1 MQWKKKDSTM
11 ETEKIKVP
19 VEQALPM
26 IAEMVKLKYVT
37 DSLGKSSGWIYHKLN
52 HEKTTTTSKGFN
64 QYDVNILN
72 SIFQEI
78 GERLIKTRI
87 TIPFES
93 GKDALQVR
101 QELILQIQSV
111 SEIVSMP
118 YIYTDKMGKNRTW
131 FMNRMRRNSTKASFK
146 QEDINLINLSL
157 VEIGNK
163 LLSIELTL

>member
-1 MQWKKKDSTM
+1 M

-19 VEQALPM
+19 VKQALPM

-64 QYDVNILN
+64 QSDVNKLN
-72 SIFQEI
+72 DLFTEI
-78 GERLIKTRI
+78 GEKLVNTRI
-87 TIPFES
+87 YIPSGDNKDLLTI
-93 GKDALQVR
+93 R
-101 QELILQIQSV
+101 QSIIEQIQSV
-111 SEIVSMP
+111 SDIVSMP
-118 YIYTDKMGKNRTW
+118 YIYIGKMKKSTSW
-131 FMNRMRRNSTKASFK
+131 YLNRMRRNSIKASFK

-163 LLSIELTL
+163 LLSIELIL